1 MCINLIINVSSFF
14 LNIFILFYFVGL
26 SFGLETSRGA
36 LGEVGGLA
44 GFNFHISGWTVILSY
59 GKSKVI
65 LPFNN
70 MDHSICLYVLFGPHL
85 AVSFVRDYIYYL
97 KLCF

>member
-1 MCINLIINVSSFF
+1 MSPLFFSTFSSFY
-14 LNIFILFYFVGL
+14 LVGL

-65 LPFNN
+65 LLLIIWIIRYVCTYGLVPIWWY
-70 MDHSICLYVLFGPHL
+70 HSLG
-85 AVSFVRDYIYYL
+85 IYL
-97 KLCF
+97 LSQLCF